1 MLIAVPS
8 EEPGG
13 LDATISDHFGHC
25 RSFTLVQIED
35 GAVGEVSVL
44 PNSGHDQGGCMAPVQ
59 ILRSH
64 GVEILVAGGMGAR
77 PLAGFQQVGIDVHF
91 KEQAATVG
99 DAVELFL
106 AGSCR
111 SFGEAQ
117 TCGGG
122 GGSCGGH
129 DHSHEPVRRE
139 PITGTPDVRDGRVV
153 TFAYELRDRGGEV
166 LDASTSSGP
175 MRYLH
180 GAGQILPALERGLA
194 GLEPGQRA
202 EIDIPSAE
210 AFGARDEARRVEVA
224 RADLPPGVEAGA
236 MVSGADETGR
246 RFQLVV
252 LEVGDET
259 AVLDGNHPLAGRNL
273 VFSVEVR
280 AVESATPEELALV
293 PGMTT

>member
-13 LDATISDHFGHC
+13 LEAAVSEHFGHC
-25 RSFTLVQIED
+25 PAFTLVHVED
-35 GAVGEVSVL
+35 GAVGAVSVL
-44 PNSGHDQGGCMAPVQ
+44 PNAGHDQGGCMAPVR
-59 ILRSH
+59 ILKSH

-77 PLAGFQQVGIDVHF
+77 PLAGFQQVGIGVHF

-106 AGSCR
+106 AGGCR

-129 DHSHEPVRRE
+129 DHPHEPVQRE

-153 TFAYELRDRGGEV
+153 TFDYELRDRSGRV
-166 LDASTSSGP
+166 LDASATSGP

-180 GAGQILPALERGLA
+180 GAGHILPALEHGLA
-194 GLEPGQRA
+194 GLEPGQRT
-202 EIDIPSAE
+202 EIDIPCAQ
-210 AFGARDEARRVEVA
+210 AFGDVDETRRVEVP
-224 RADLPPGVEAGA
+224 RAELPPGVEAGS
-236 MVSGADETGR
+236 MVSGEDEAGR
-246 RFQLVV
+246 RFHLVV
-252 LEVGDET
+252 LELGDET
-259 AVLDGNHPLAGRNL
+259 AVLDGNHPLAGRDL
-273 VFSVEVR
+273 LFSVEVR
-280 AVESATPEELALV
+280 AVEAATPEELAHGHLH
-293 PGMTT
+293 G